1 MSWIRQ
7 HSPAG
12 TPPRARPGP
21 GSPPSLPHPAN
32 HTRKS
37 HGHQPKATERQR
49 SSPAQV
55 AANQAA
61 AAIGTR
67 VKPDLGRRR
76 RARRERGG
84 CLDRARPP
92 GRRGSRVT
100 RRGIRLGVRR
110 VDRVFGLRLLI
121 GGRGQVVH
129 ATRGVGNWESVGAT
143 GPEVG
148 TGERRAARARDLLA
162 GARGRKRGGA
172 RRPIGALLMP
182 PPADC

>member
-76 RARRERGG
+76 RARRELSRSGAAAGKERVSSDSTRNSFRSPEGG
-84 CLDRARPP
+84 EGFRPAATYWRARA
-92 GRRGSRVT
+92 
-100 RRGIRLGVRR
+100 
-110 VDRVFGLRLLI
+110 
-121 GGRGQVVH
+121 GGH

-148 TGERRAARARDLLA
+148 TGERRAARAAYWL
-162 GARGRKRGGA
+162 ARGAGDEEAPGG
-172 RRPIGALLMP
+172 LLVL
-182 PPADC
+182 C